1 MNLAVVQFLNTLFL
15 LKIVWGEWLV
25 FFNEYHEVPWV
36 REAPQLSAKM
46 LLCLLVIRSVIKD
59 KNVSFQIQPNHDKPY
74 LVVRA
79 VALLSYVSP
88 QNEINISDC
97 SVVRETQKS

>member
-59 KNVSFQIQPNHDKPY
+59 KDKDKSLFKPNQIMTS
-74 LVVRA
+74 LVVW
-79 VALLSYVSP
+79 
-88 QNEINISDC
+88 
-97 SVVRETQKS
+97 